1 MKFLF
6 LGSDVFAKGGIPR
19 YAIYQIKALKEI
31 YGNENVFVFS
41 LYDYNPQNAFE
52 DRIKTDYIQS
62 GISFYDK
69 LSYTKKTLSF
79 IKEKKIELVIID
91 HIQLSIIAYF
101 AKKLIKI
108 KYITN
113 VYGIEV
119 WTNVKKRDTIGLKN
133 SDLIIGD
140 CKFVLNYVK
149 EHFDIQETKLKL
161 LHDPVDIDRFKPIP
175 KDEKLFFKYSIP
187 KEKFVIITVGR
198 LERNKGF
205 ELVIKTLSNL
215 PDEIIYVI
223 VGDGA
228 MRDQV
233 KNLVKSLSLETR
245 VFFTLRVPEDDLVPL
260 YNLCDVFVLVSSF
273 GHGEGEGLPLGLIE
287 ASACGKPIIGG
298 NQDGSVDAIDEGKNG
313 FIISPDDSEA
323 LYLRIYS
330 LYKDD
335 NLRKAMSEAGIAKV
349 NTEFK
354 FENFKETLT
363 SLLKQF
369 EY

>member
-1 MKFLF
+1 MKVLF

-119 WTNVKKRDTIGLKN
+119 WTNVKKRDIIGLKN
-133 SDLIIGD
+133 SNLIIGD
-140 CKFVLNYVK
+140 CNFVLNYVK
-149 EHFDIQETKLKL
+149 NHFGIADSRLKL

-323 LYLRIYS
+323 LKQRIMHLYS
-330 LYKDD
+330 DE
-335 NLRKAMSEAGIAKV
+335 NLRKIMGDIGIKKV
-349 NTEFK
+349 NCEFEFGK
-354 FENFKETLT
+354 FRVTLEKI
-363 SLLKQF
+363 LKKV
-369 EY
+369 